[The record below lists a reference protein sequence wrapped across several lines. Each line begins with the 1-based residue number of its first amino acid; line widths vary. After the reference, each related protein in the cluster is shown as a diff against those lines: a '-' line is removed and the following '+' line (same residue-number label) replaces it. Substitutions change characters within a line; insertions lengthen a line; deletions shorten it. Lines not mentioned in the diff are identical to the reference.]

1 MARARSSSLSMYS
14 FLSSYMA
21 QKLNP
26 DLAMASQ
33 PPSAGAKSRRLHP
46 TSYLD
51 GLRGIASVLV
61 FFCHYTEENH
71 RYMLPTYGLP
81 YENDGVASSPVQLP
95 FFRLIFSG
103 RPMVHI
109 FFVISGFALS
119 YKPLKEI
126 RARNFKGFHAAL
138 SSSAF
143 RRPIRLYGPP
153 LVSTCIVFLM
163 VCLGLVYKPQPTF
176 RDQLEHWASSIF
188 YQVLWPWSWDTE
200 LRPRYDLHLWTIP
213 IEMCHSMLLFV
224 ILLTL
229 SRVRYH
235 VRLFVTLFL
244 MNYCLSC
251 GRWAAFEFI
260 AGMLLAEFH
269 LKTAEER
276 QAQQQQLK
284 LYEQYDPA
292 DGGDGDDDKMS
303 IFEKALHWAILLT
316 AFYISGWP
324 NNQPDYAT
332 GISVLDAW
340 TPAAFPHNDPTTPQK
355 FWFALCAVGVVW
367 SCGRLS
373 LTRKALESRFAQYCG
388 RVSYAVYIVH
398 GPVLELLQT
407 KIMGEPPHLKATS
420 LGQGKGHG
428 DGQGPS
434 PAPTPIPGQAPGHL
448 VHSPGHPA
456 YNMPATTVAGFGL
469 KGLTGVETVG
479 QRTLCWLLG
488 LVFFVPLVMAVS
500 DIFCRWVDEPIVDM
514 ARRIERRCAIDELER
529 TPTNPVVDKTDR
541 DRWHA

>member
-1 MARARSSSLSMYS
+1 MVRARSSSLSMYS
-14 FLSSYMA
+14 FFSSYVT

-26 DLAMASQ
+26 DLSMMPQSQ
-33 PPSAGAKSRRLHP
+33 PASSKSRRLHP

-81 YENDGVASSPVQLP
+81 YENDGVASSPFQLP
-95 FFRLIFSG
+95 FLRLVFSG

-153 LVSTCIVFLM
+153 LVSTCVVFVL

-176 RDQLEHWASSIF
+176 RDQLQHWATSVF

-200 LRPRYDLHLWTIP
+200 LRPLYDLHLWTIP

-224 ILLTL
+224 VLLTL
-229 SRVRYH
+229 SRVRSH

-260 AGMLLAEFH
+260 AGMLLAESH
-269 LKTAEER
+269 LKAAEQRLE
-276 QAQQQQLK
+276 QQQLK
-284 LYEQYDPA
+284 LYEHYDPA
-292 DGGDGDDDKMS
+292 DSDGDDGMS
-303 IFEKALHWAILLT
+303 IWEKAMHWLILLT
-316 AFYISGWP
+316 AFYVSGWP

-340 TPAAFPHNDPTTPQK
+340 TPSAFPHNDPTTPQK

-373 LTRKALESRFAQYCG
+373 LTRKVLESRFAQYCG

-407 KIMGEPPHLKATS
+407 KITGEPPHVKIQN
-420 LGQGKGHG
+420 LGSGKG
-428 DGQGPS
+428 
-434 PAPTPIPGQAPGHL
+434 PGL
-448 VHSPGHPA
+448 SPGHASGHPGQNA
-456 YNMPATTVAGFGL
+456 GYNKSSSSAAAAATVAGFGL

-488 LVFFVPLVMAVS
+488 LVFFVPLVLALS
-500 DIFCRWVDEPIVDM
+500 DLFCRWVDEPIVDV

-529 TPTNPVVDKTDR
+529 TPNPGMDKADR